1 MCFFP
6 TIFPVSC
13 QIERCGKHTHKKT
26 ASFIREIKITHQ
38 RHQFFFPTL
47 AWTFIEILS
56 TWYQTSRYFN
66 DIDIIIMN
74 RCNFTTQMTSA
85 DVVAFH
91 VGISW
96 IYQQRQIQWTYS
108 KIEIYI
114 FTTHLWTTET
124 VCADARISRFSCHMM
139 DWYEQRRW
147 FFFIFFFCFSV

>member
-13 QIERCGKHTHKKT
+13 QIERWGKHTQKTRLIHQGNQNYTPT
-26 ASFIREIKITHQ
+26 ASI
-38 RHQFFFPTL
+38 FFPAL

-66 DIDIIIMN
+66 DIDIFIMN

-91 VGISW
+91 VSISW

-147 FFFIFFFCFSV
+147 FFFHFFFCFSV